1 MRICIFFCNFVGDFE
16 LLTKKSNKDML
27 KFSGKTRVESDL
39 IGELQIPVEALYG
52 VQTMRGIENFPISK
66 FKLQDYPAFIN
77 GLAYTK
83 LGAAMA
89 NHELGLLTDEQFK
102 AIKQACEEILQG
114 QWHEHFPVDMIQGG
128 AGTTTNMNAN
138 EVIANRA
145 LQIMGHEPGEY
156 QYCSPN
162 DHVNCSQSTNDAY
175 PAAIHMGLYA
185 THLEYMKHYEMLID
199 SFQKKADEFKNVL
212 KMGRTQLEDAV
223 PMTLGQTFGAFASI
237 LRDEVKHL
245 NDAAEEFLTV
255 NMGATAIGTGICS
268 EPGYSDKCV
277 KAMAEVKPNVV
288 FTVPLVLEKIY
299 SKMIVPMISRGALR
313 WALAV
318 PYLDKRIY
326 GQIRNK
332 LIEAFGGEFEEVI
345 VGGAP
350 FNAEVEDFLYKIKF
364 ERPGVEAREH
374 IWHTMI
380 PELRECFPD
389 CMRVTFSIALIDW
402 ATMPVYYA
410 NFMQMMKQ
418 MVSESNQVTFRG
430 CPSGELLAPYG
441 QAFRLMNPKAVYLRQ
456 DPMGY
461 HEKAFGLFLPFPL
474 DKSEIMINIKS
485 YLPLW
490 LDALDHPE
498 HYDGKVIH
506 FADPIELRRKDED
519 SPWTCGRIVMTCCMA
534 DLQFMSFELDASSTG
549 EEAGVWDKTHPAG
562 NSWITL
568 DASAKTV
575 SDSYGQRKLL
585 LVPERIC
592 PADPPDEL
600 ILDGRKA

>member
-1 MRICIFFCNFVGDFE
+1 MCIRGLKETDTRLVYGFLDAGKTTYIKETIRDDRFYKHGSTLIICFE
-16 LLTKKSNKDML
+16 KGEEKYDEAALAEKRARVVYYDRNKDVAGFCL
-27 KFSGKTRVESDL
+27 EC
-39 IGELQIPVEALYG
+39 
-52 VQTMRGIENFPISK
+52 IE
-66 FKLQDYPAFIN
+66 
-77 GLAYTK
+77 
-83 LGAAMA
+83 
-89 NHELGLLTDEQFK
+89 
-102 AIKQACEEILQG
+102 
-114 QWHEHFPVDMIQGG
+114 
-128 AGTTTNMNAN
+128 
-138 EVIANRA
+138 
-145 LQIMGHEPGEY
+145 EY
-156 QYCSPN
+156 QP
-162 DHVNCSQSTNDAY
+162 D
-175 PAAIHMGLYA
+175 
-185 THLEYMKHYEMLID
+185 
-199 SFQKKADEFKNVL
+199 
-212 KMGRTQLEDAV
+212 
-223 PMTLGQTFGAFASI
+223 
-237 LRDEVKHL
+237 
-245 NDAAEEFLTV
+245 
-255 NMGATAIGTGICS
+255 
-268 EPGYSDKCV
+268 
-277 KAMAEVKPNVV
+277 
-288 FTVPLVLEKIY
+288 
-299 SKMIVPMISRGALR
+299 
-313 WALAV
+313 
-318 PYLDKRIY
+318 RIY
-326 GQIRNK
+326 
-332 LIEAFGGEFEEVI
+332 
-345 VGGAP
+345 
-350 FNAEVEDFLYKIKF
+350 VEMN
-364 ERPGVEAREH
+364 
-374 IWHTMI
+374 TMI

-418 MVSESNQVTFRG
+418 MVSESNQVTFRR

-474 DKSEIMINIKS
+474 DKSEITINIKS

-519 SPWTCGRIVMTCCMA
+519 SLWTCGRIVMTCCMA